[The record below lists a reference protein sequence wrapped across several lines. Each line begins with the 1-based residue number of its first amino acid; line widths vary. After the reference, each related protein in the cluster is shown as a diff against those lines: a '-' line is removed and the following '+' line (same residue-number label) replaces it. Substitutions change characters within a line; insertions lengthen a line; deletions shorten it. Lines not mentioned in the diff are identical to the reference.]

1 MREKNATSIEY
12 FKDPRRIVDLLNGIV
27 FHGRQV
33 ITEDNL
39 LEKNPVL
46 HNVYREKN
54 KVVAIENT
62 PDLSVA
68 VTWKSLKFQFM
79 IQIQTLEHYAM
90 PVRLL
95 HEKGIDYY
103 NQWKKLQKD
112 HKNCNDLK
120 NNAERLSG
128 MKKTG
133 ANDFPEELQ
142 KLFFE
147 TPMLLFEVYYFKNIH
162 WFQTDLQQ
170 VCGFLQRT
178 NELIQKLVSA
188 GRIND
193 LLQASNNKKYRKE
206 LMVELG
212 IA

>member
-68 VTWKSLKFQFM
+68 VTWKSLKFQFNDSDTNTGALCNAG
-79 IQIQTLEHYAM
+79 QI
-90 PVRLL
+90 L
-95 HEKGIDYY
+95 HEKGID
-103 NQWKKLQKD
+103 
-112 HKNCNDLK
+112 
-120 NNAERLSG
+120 
-128 MKKTG
+128 
-133 ANDFPEELQ
+133 
-142 KLFFE
+142 
-147 TPMLLFEVYYFKNIH
+147 
-162 WFQTDLQQ
+162 
-170 VCGFLQRT
+170 
-178 NELIQKLVSA
+178 
-188 GRIND
+188 
-193 LLQASNNKKYRKE
+193 
-206 LMVELG
+206 
-212 IA
+212 

>member
-12 FKDPRRIVDLLNGIV
+12 FKDPRRIVDLLNGMV

-120 NNAERLSG
+120 DNAERLSG
-128 MKKTG
+128 MKKT
-133 ANDFPEELQ
+133 DHFYPVLQ
-142 KLFFE
+142 I
-147 TPMLLFEVYYFKNIH
+147 VIYFGQEH
-162 WFQTDLQQ
+162 W
-170 VCGFLQRT
+170 R
-178 NELIQKLVSA
+178 A
-188 GRIND
+188 
-193 LLQASNNKKYRKE
+193 ASKW
-206 LMVELG
+206 M
-212 IA
+212 I

>member
-12 FKDPRRIVDLLNGIV
+12 FKDPRRIVDLLNGMV

-68 VTWKSLKFQFM
+68 VTVERVMKFQFM

-90 PVRLL
+90 PVRL
-95 HEKGIDYY
+95 
-103 NQWKKLQKD
+103 
-112 HKNCNDLK
+112 C
-120 NNAERLSG
+120 
-128 MKKTG
+128 T
-133 ANDFPEELQ
+133 
-142 KLFFE
+142 
-147 TPMLLFEVYYFKNIH
+147 
-162 WFQTDLQQ
+162 
-170 VCGFLQRT
+170 
-178 NELIQKLVSA
+178 
-188 GRIND
+188 
-193 LLQASNNKKYRKE
+193 RKE
-206 LMVELG
+206 LTIIISGKNCKRIIRTVM
-212 IA
+212 I